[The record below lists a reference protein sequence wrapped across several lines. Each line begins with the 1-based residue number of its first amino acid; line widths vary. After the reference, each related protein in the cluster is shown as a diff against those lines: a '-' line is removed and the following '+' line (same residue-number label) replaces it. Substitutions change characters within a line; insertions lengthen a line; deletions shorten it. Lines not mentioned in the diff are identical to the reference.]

1 MKSRSKSTEKQK
13 IKEKKDKVENTNFS
27 PKKKLNEVNITNS
40 ISSKKYLKSP
50 ITLKKQKLTND
61 KFKNMDF
68 KEQYSLY
75 MKELQN
81 LRNKE
86 EEIKELK
93 DKLKLQTDTYNNN
106 FSKNKK
112 DTISYT
118 SAKIKK
124 KINEDNFPETPMI
137 FKKNLVNFI
146 EKGNK
151 NTNDNR
157 HITCHSYK
165 NVRKNN
171 PIAKQIETRKK
182 INEENQKNNDNS
194 PKVDNTKKFGGNVDE
209 TNKKEKKEKRINCSN
224 ILMICFIIFIA

>member
-40 ISSKKYLKSP
+40 FSSKKYLKSP

-112 DTISYT
+112 DIISYT

-124 KINEDNFPETPMI
+124 KF
-137 FKKNLVNFI
+137 
-146 EKGNK
+146 
-151 NTNDNR
+151 
-157 HITCHSYK
+157 C
-165 NVRKNN
+165 
-171 PIAKQIETRKK
+171 
-182 INEENQKNNDNS
+182 
-194 PKVDNTKKFGGNVDE
+194 
-209 TNKKEKKEKRINCSN
+209 
-224 ILMICFIIFIA
+224 